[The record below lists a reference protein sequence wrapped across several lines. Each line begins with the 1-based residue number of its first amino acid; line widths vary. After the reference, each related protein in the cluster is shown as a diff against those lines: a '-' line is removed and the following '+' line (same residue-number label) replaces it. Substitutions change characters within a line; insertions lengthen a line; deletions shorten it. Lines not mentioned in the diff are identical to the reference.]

1 MDNAWLEEEEVLDFL
16 SFWLKELENR
26 DFFVLYC
33 RTEEKLK
40 KEMEYLISQ
49 ASSKTRKFHPS
60 VAHLAVDLP
69 AEENEKEEI

>member
-1 MDNAWLEEEEVLDFL
+1 MLDFL
-16 SFWLKELENR
+16 SFWLKELENQ

-60 VAHLAVDLP
+60 VAHLAENFPV
-69 AEENEKEEI
+69 EESEGKQEK